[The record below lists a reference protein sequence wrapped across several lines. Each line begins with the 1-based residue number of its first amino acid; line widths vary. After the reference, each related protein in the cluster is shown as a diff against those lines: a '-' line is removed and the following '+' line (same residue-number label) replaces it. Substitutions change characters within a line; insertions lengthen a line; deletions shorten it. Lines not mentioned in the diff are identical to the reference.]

1 MEHTDFHKIFQ
12 TLLPIAIFILWA
24 LFSKSGKKRGKA
36 APVPRHERS
45 DHDQSEGPSPAAEK
59 SMPEHN
65 TRSLEDLQPEVVT
78 EPATDGA
85 MKSHLAIQ
93 AGAYDLAISPID
105 NQKAYSTAIENIPTS
120 ESGTS
125 FHTTQSGPS
134 VAALQKYIIWS
145 EILSR
150 PVALRD

>member
-1 MEHTDFHKIFQ
+1 
-12 TLLPIAIFILWA
+12 
-24 LFSKSGKKRGKA
+24 
-36 APVPRHERS
+36 
-45 DHDQSEGPSPAAEK
+45 
-59 SMPEHN
+59 MPEHN

-78 EPATDGA
+78 ESATDGA